1 MLPPPGAIPSLSLS
15 VSEDHAPHGL
25 GLSTVIS
32 LVRWAKLAS
41 PRCCRSA
48 VVAALE
54 GKSTEQEDEGEIY
67 RGLGSA

>member
-15 VSEDHAPHGL
+15 VSEDLVPHDL
-25 GLSTVIS
+25 GLSTVVFP
-32 LVRWAKLAS
+32 VRWAKLAS
-41 PRCCRSA
+41 PRCCRPV

-54 GKSTEQEDEGEIY
+54 GKSTEQEDEGDIY